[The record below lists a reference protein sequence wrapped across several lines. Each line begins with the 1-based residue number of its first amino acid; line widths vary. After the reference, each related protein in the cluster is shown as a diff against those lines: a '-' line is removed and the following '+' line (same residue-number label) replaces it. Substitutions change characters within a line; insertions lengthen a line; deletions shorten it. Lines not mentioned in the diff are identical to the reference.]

1 MDEETIQLA
10 EGRSQICRIFSN
22 PTRILIL
29 WALAN
34 RELCV
39 SEIAL
44 AVNASIQNT
53 SHHLRLMRDKGILD
67 HERRGQTV
75 SYRIVDLQRVQHLL
89 EILPEP
95 STV

>member
-1 MDEETIQLA
+1 MNAETIQLA
-10 EGRSQICRIFSN
+10 EGQSQICRVFSN
-22 PTRILIL
+22 PTRILII

-34 RELCV
+34 CELCV

-53 SHHLRLMRDKGILD
+53 SHHFRLMRDKGILD

-75 SYRIVDLQRVQHLL
+75 SYRIVDLQVVKHLL

>member
-1 MDEETIQLA
+1 MDEETIKLA
-10 EGRSQICRIFSN
+10 EGRAQICRVFSN

-29 WALAN
+29 WALAKS
-34 RELCV
+34 ELCV

-53 SHHLRLMRDKGILD
+53 SHHLRLMRDKGILGY
-67 HERRGQTV
+67 ERRGQTV
-75 SYRIVDLQRVQHLL
+75 SYRIVDLQLVQHLL